1 MWWPSWDSV
10 LICSLFGSHN
20 ADVVAYSTVL
30 FILCTLYCYLVTT
43 KASMPAL
50 IARTVPN
57 DRPFAKTLIPELNK
71 GNDITFNIDSAVV
84 KPMLRKFPRLRKG
97 TVETST
103 IDLAKTPEQNAF
115 AIGHSSRKL
124 FGSQNLVR
132 SAIENC
138 TPTCVPLSR
147 KRGIPP
153 GAGPNL
159 PTGTRAGGRLARA
172 CSSKTTEAT
181 QQCSKQGLA

>member
-1 MWWPSWDSV
+1 M
-10 LICSLFGSHN
+10 LFG
-20 ADVVAYSTVL
+20 AR
-30 FILCTLYCYLVTT
+30 TLYHYMYLVATM
-43 KASMPAL
+43 ASMPVL

-57 DRPFAKTLIPELNK
+57 ERPFARTLIPELNS

-103 IDLAKTPEQNAF
+103 IDLANTPAQNAF
-115 AIGHSSRKL
+115 AIGHSSRKA

-153 GAGPNL
+153 GAGPSL
-159 PTGTRAGGRLARA
+159 PIGTKAGGRFARA
-172 CSSKTTEAT
+172 CSSKTTEETNSIAHKVSW
-181 QQCSKQGLA
+181 CRPEGERS